1 MTNQRIISLVPSIT
15 LLLFD
20 LGLENSIAGR
30 TKFCIHPKE
39 KINSIPTIG
48 GTKNSDIQK
57 IKQLNPDLIFATKEE
72 NEKETIDELKKDFN
86 VIIFD
91 IKNLDDNYKM
101 IAKIGK
107 LTSSEIKAQE
117 IITQTKQHF
126 DELKKSII
134 KLPNSQINTLY
145 LIWRKPYM
153 TIGKDTF
160 IHTMLEQ
167 LGLKNMFD
175 HQTRYPIIQN
185 LQTSYFSKCQ
195 LVLLSSEP
203 YPFTQQH
210 IKEIQEQL
218 PNAKIL
224 LVDGEF
230 FSWYGSKMMY
240 TPIYFNTLIKS
251 IHEQLS

>member
-1 MTNQRIISLVPSIT
+1 
-15 LLLFD
+15 
-20 LGLENSIAGR
+20 
-30 TKFCIHPKE
+30 
-39 KINSIPTIG
+39 
-48 GTKNSDIQK
+48 
-57 IKQLNPDLIFATKEE
+57 
-72 NEKETIDELKKDFN
+72 
-86 VIIFD
+86 
-91 IKNLDDNYKM
+91 M

-134 KLPNSQINTLY
+134 KLPNSQTNTLY

-160 IHTMLEQ
+160 IHAMLEQ
-167 LGLKNMFD
+167 LGLKNIFA

-224 LVDGEF
+224 LVDGEY
-230 FSWYGSKMMY
+230 FSWYGSKIKDA
-240 TPIYFNTLIKS
+240 PSYFEKLVEKILEKTKEL
-251 IHEQLS
+251 L

>member
-117 IITQTKQHF
+117 IIRQ
-126 DELKKSII
+126 
-134 KLPNSQINTLY
+134 
-145 LIWRKPYM
+145 
-153 TIGKDTF
+153 
-160 IHTMLEQ
+160 
-167 LGLKNMFD
+167 KN
-175 HQTRYPIIQN
+175 RRN
-185 LQTSYFSKCQ
+185 
-195 LVLLSSEP
+195 
-203 YPFTQQH
+203 
-210 IKEIQEQL
+210 
-218 PNAKIL
+218 
-224 LVDGEF
+224 
-230 FSWYGSKMMY
+230 
-240 TPIYFNTLIKS
+240 
-251 IHEQLS
+251 